1 MDAGRKRV
9 TFKTVLPL
17 HAANPW
23 MLWWCWLTTSDR
35 RSCFCVNLL
44 VVIARKPLLLRTLVS
59 RSGHLQVRLTMG
71 FQACRGVGM
80 TSVQELEIWATFA
93 ASIDR
98 STGAASA
105 LRSGEP
111 SESVLPILIEPAQRS
126 TESQR
131 KLRRHLRRGV
141 ISLIN
146 GLAFLATT
154 LSASR
159 RLGGC
164 CFARTLRHSLE
175 ISGWVS
181 LWRRM
186 EIFLYDGCPFWATRS
201 FIDAFARVPVQIR
214 YSA

>member
-1 MDAGRKRV
+1 
-9 TFKTVLPL
+9 
-17 HAANPW
+17 
-23 MLWWCWLTTSDR
+23 
-35 RSCFCVNLL
+35 
-44 VVIARKPLLLRTLVS
+44 
-59 RSGHLQVRLTMG
+59 
-71 FQACRGVGM
+71 M
-80 TSVQELEIWATFA
+80 TSVQELENRATFA
-93 ASIDR
+93 ASIDG

-105 LRSGEP
+105 LRSSEP

-131 KLRRHLRRGV
+131 KLRWHLRRGV

-175 ISGWVS
+175 IGRWVS

-186 EIFLYDGCPFWATRS
+186 EMFLYDGWPIFGDKIFYRRIRQSACANQILS
-201 FIDAFARVPVQIR
+201 VIFILR
-214 YSA
+214 

>member
-1 MDAGRKRV
+1 MD
-9 TFKTVLPL
+9 
-17 HAANPW
+17 
-23 MLWWCWLTTSDR
+23 
-35 RSCFCVNLL
+35 LL

-59 RSGHLQVRLTMG
+59 RSWHLQVRLAMG
-71 FQACRGVGM
+71 FQACRGDGM
-80 TSVQELEIWATFA
+80 TSVQELENRATFA
-93 ASIDR
+93 ASIAG
-98 STGAASA
+98 STGSASA
-105 LRSGEP
+105 LMSSEP

-131 KLRRHLRRGV
+131 KLQWHLRRGV

-175 ISGWVS
+175 IGRWVS

-186 EIFLYDGCPFWATRS
+186 EMFLYDGWPIFGDKIFYRRIRQSACANQILS
-201 FIDAFARVPVQIR
+201 VIFILR
-214 YSA
+214 